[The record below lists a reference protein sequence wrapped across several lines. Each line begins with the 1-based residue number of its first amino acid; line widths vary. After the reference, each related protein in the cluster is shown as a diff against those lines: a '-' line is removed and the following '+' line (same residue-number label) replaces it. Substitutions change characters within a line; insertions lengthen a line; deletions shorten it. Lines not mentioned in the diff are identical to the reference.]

1 MASGTDA
8 NPEVLLASL
17 ESARATLGI
26 PSFASRDEAR
36 RAYRALARAFHPD
49 KGGDVNRFRE
59 VRKAHERLEAAW
71 NASAVRR
78 SRDGSAADDP
88 TVASPET
95 KRDDGSFR
103 DAPAPPATAEP
114 NPVAPT
120 RDLEALAA
128 EALDAGDFERAR
140 DVLDAVIARALA
152 DESEGRESLSASPE
166 RQKTG
171 TAGTLAE
178 AFFSRARACA
188 GAGDW
193 PAALLDADGALAR
206 RGLWLEPHVVR
217 AQALERLGRHRE
229 AEESYAH
236 YALRANEGDS
246 ESDDDDDASSA
257 ALSFSDSYDSSQE
270 SDDADDDDDD
280 DDGTTGRDGDDGAG
294 TSGGNDGGRI
304 DCAASFSRDAFDD
317 AREESVLS
325 RAATTTD
332 DETKTESLSPRAIA
346 SEGSRRCRAA
356 AARRTSVF
364 ETSDASGAEIVAVA
378 FAPRHETEARGG
390 ARDKSS
396 LSGETLLAAAD
407 ALGAVSIWSVPS
419 GRRAFRLEASG
430 ASRRALDDNRTL
442 QSIDQVSIKSSS
454 KSSSIASLGWGP
466 VFGDGELRLVATT
479 ERGDATLWRFAV
491 RGPDSDA
498 DDSQSPE
505 SHHERGCHSALRLVA
520 THSLLAGGV
529 AEEDTLRKQS
539 GPAVAAF
546 APSAALVGV
555 GDAAGRLRVFDA
567 RDGTLRR
574 TSRRAHAG
582 AVTCVAF
589 HPQRSWQ
596 ATTGGADGDG
606 RAWDLE
612 GAAGGKPGRCQHTFR
627 WHQHAEGARSRT
639 SVTDVA
645 YAPCGR
651 LVVLATADHLGNS
664 GAGSYRVLVW
674 SAATGRLCTWHDA
687 HAAPVTSFAWEQR
700 LASFTENAA
709 RDAAEAEPHATLTR
723 ERRRRRA
730 LEENVVVTACEDG
743 ALRLWALR
751 GAPQGAG
758 KPLHE
763 CWAYAAGTS
772 MSLQSRSG
780 ERASR
785 DDWRRGGLGGP
796 PVARG
801 AASCAARSPGGGGLL
816 ATAHVDG
823 TVRVLDASSFRT
835 VEAWSLGAA
844 QRACA
849 WAPAPVG
856 EGLLQDAFPETDAR
870 ARETTTTH
878 LLASGGCD
886 GTVRVW
892 RVEADARL
900 DAVSWRD
907 PDEGVVAAIGPGV
920 AGRGKAL
927 PASTLVGVSG
937 ERVSLALEAFGG
949 ENSTKASGG
958 FVESDATPFSMP
970 FSMFD
975 HRRRATETRALPAA
989 GDGTLVATVADG
1001 ARNDAKYACRL
1012 KPEDTRG
1019 LPVDALAFAFGDA
1032 AAAAAEKRVAAWRV
1046 ALAESESATRAAS
1059 AARRAYVRERFPR
1072 MTPSQR
1078 RAYNAAYAERMAPLR
1093 ARRARFWNL
1102 VQSHG
1107 YLTEDEGETNASAST
1122 NETSE
1127 RETELSSASSV
1138 S

>member
-8 NPEVLLASL
+8 NPEVTLASL

-78 SRDGSAADDP
+78 SRDESAADDP

-95 KRDDGSFR
+95 KRDDGS
-103 DAPAPPATAEP
+103 PPATAEP

-166 RQKTG
+166 RQKKKKTG

-206 RGLWLEPHVVR
+206 RGLWFEPHVVR

-229 AEESYAH
+229 AEESYAL

-246 ESDDDDDASSA
+246 ESDDDEDASSA
-257 ALSFSDSYDSSQE
+257 AFSFSDSSYDSSEE
-270 SDDADDDDDD
+270 SDDADDDDDDDDD
-280 DDGTTGRDGDDGAG
+280 DDGTTGRDGDDG
-294 TSGGNDGGRI
+294 GNDGGRI
-304 DCAASFSRDAFDD
+304 NRAASTRDAFDD
-317 AREESVLS
+317 FLVCKKREESVRS
-325 RAATTTD
+325 RAATTD
-332 DETKTESLSPRAIA
+332 DETKTKTKTVASPRAIA

-364 ETSDASGAEIVAVA
+364 ETRDASGAGIVAVA
-378 FAPRHETEARGG
+378 FAPHHETEACGG

-396 LSGETLLAAAD
+396 LSCETLLAAAD

-430 ASRRALDDNRTL
+430 ASRRALDENQTL
-442 QSIDQVSIKSSS
+442 PSIDQVSIKSSS
-454 KSSSIASLGWGP
+454 TSSSIASLGWGP

-491 RGPDSDA
+491 RGLDSDSDSDA

-505 SHHERGCHSALRLVA
+505 SHHERRCHSALRLVA
-520 THSLLAGGV
+520 THSLVARV
-529 AEEDTLRKQS
+529 AEEDTLRKR

-546 APSAALVGV
+546 APGAALVGV

-606 RAWDLE
+606 RAWDLD

-627 WHQHAEGARSRT
+627 WHQHTEGARSRT

-700 LASFTENAA
+700 FASFTENAG
-709 RDAAEAEPHATLTR
+709 DAAEADAATLAR

-780 ERASR
+780 RGNVASR

-801 AASCAARSPGGGGLL
+801 AASCVARSPGGGGLL

-823 TVRVLDASSFRT
+823 TVRVLDASSFRV

-849 WAPAPVG
+849 WAPLGFG
-856 EGLLQDAFPETDAR
+856 EGLGEFSETDTHAHV
-870 ARETTTTH
+870 TTTAH
-878 LLASGGCD
+878 MLASGGCD

-892 RVEADARL
+892 RVELDARL

-907 PDEGVVAAIGPGV
+907 PDEGVVAAIGPGD

-949 ENSTKASGG
+949 ENSTKARYGG
-958 FVESDATPFSMP
+958 MATSDATPNAP

-975 HRRRATETRALPAA
+975 HRTRAAATRALPAA
-989 GDGTLVATVADG
+989 GDGTLAVSVADG
-1001 ARNDAKYACRL
+1001 ARNDAYACRL

-1032 AAAAAEKRVAAWRV
+1032 AAAAAERRVAAWRV

-1059 AARRAYVRERFPR
+1059 AARRADVRHRFPR

-1107 YLTEDEGETNASAST
+1107 YGTEKGETNASEP

-1127 RETELSSASSV
+1127 RETEL
-1138 S
+1138 

>member
-236 YALRANEGDS
+236 YALCANEGDS

-257 ALSFSDSYDSSQE
+257 ALSFSDSYDSSEE

-280 DDGTTGRDGDDGAG
+280 GDDGTTGRDGDDGG
-294 TSGGNDGGRI
+294 NDGGNDGGRI
-304 DCAASFSRDAFDD
+304 DCAASTRDAFDLDD
-317 AREESVLS
+317 AREESVRS
-325 RAATTTD
+325 RAATTD
-332 DETKTESLSPRAIA
+332 DETKTVASPRAIA

-356 AARRTSVF
+356 AAGRTSVF
-364 ETSDASGAEIVAVA
+364 ETRDASGAEIVAVA
-378 FAPRHETEARGG
+378 FAPRHETEACGG

-430 ASRRALDDNRTL
+430 ASRRALDDNQTL
-442 QSIDQVSIKSSS
+442 PSIDQVSIKSSS

-505 SHHERGCHSALRLVA
+505 SHHERGYHSALRLVA
-520 THSLLAGGV
+520 THSLVAGGV

-546 APSAALVGV
+546 APSATLVGV

-627 WHQHAEGARSRT
+627 WHQHTEGARSRT

-700 LASFTENAA
+700 FASFTANAG
-709 RDAAEAEPHATLTR
+709 DAAEADAATLTR
-723 ERRRRRA
+723 ERQRRRA

-849 WAPAPVG
+849 WAPAPVR
-856 EGLLQDAFPETDAR
+856 EGLLQNAFSETDAR

-949 ENSTKASGG
+949 ENSTKASG
-958 FVESDATPFSMP
+958 ESAETDATPFSMP

-975 HRRRATETRALPAA
+975 HRTRATGTRALPAA
-989 GDGTLVATVADG
+989 GDGTPVATVADD
-1001 ARNDAKYACRL
+1001 ARNDAYVFSQKIRRL

-1059 AARRAYVRERFPR
+1059 AARRAYVSERFPR

-1107 YLTEDEGETNASAST
+1107 YVTEDEGETNASEP
-1122 NETSE
+1122 NETGE
-1127 RETELSSASSV
+1127 RETEL
-1138 S
+1138 

>member
-317 AREESVLS
+317 AREKRLRS

-332 DETKTESLSPRAIA
+332 DETKTESLSPRVIA

-627 WHQHAEGARSRT
+627 WHQHAAGARSRT

-700 LASFTENAA
+700 LASFTENAG
-709 RDAAEAEPHATLTR
+709 DAAEAEPHATLTR

-958 FVESDATPFSMP
+958 LVESDATPFSMP

-1001 ARNDAKYACRL
+1001 APNDAKYACRL

-1127 RETELSSASSV
+1127 RETELSAASV